1 MKGMLLYPKLS
12 LQGIRKNKQ
21 LYLPYLLTC
30 AAMTAIYYILSF
42 LSLSPAIS
50 SVRGGN
56 DAQMILTLGIGVI
69 AVFAFIF
76 LTYTNS
82 FLIKR
87 RRKEFGLYNILGM
100 GKCNLLHIVL
110 WDGFFSGVLSIAAGI
125 VIGVLLSK
133 GAELV
138 VFNMINL
145 KPDFAMDVSL
155 PAAVSTIITFSV
167 IFAFLTIKTAF
178 GVRISNPIQLMRSET
193 VGERPVKAN
202 WLLALLGVIILG
214 AAYYMAVIIENPLI
228 ALSMFFIAVIM
239 VIIATYLLF
248 ISGST
253 ALCKLLQKNKNY
265 YYKTNHFISVSSMAY
280 RMKRNGA
287 GLASICILS
296 TMVLVMISSTA
307 CLYIGADD
315 ALRSRYARDIE
326 VDITLGDVY
335 NEADMPAL
343 VEKIDGIL
351 AEQGLTRL
359 DALEYGRKSMAGLY
373 KDGSI
378 TFSGAHD
385 ADTNT
390 RYDSYAF
397 IYVLDES
404 GYVTLT
410 GKNLALGENE
420 VLVYSP
426 DMKFETDE
434 LQIEGVGT
442 RNISPE
448 QTDSLEHVYMHM
460 MQSYKTIYIFANQSD
475 FKAIGDAYNT
485 YAGDGYVAGHYYY
498 IGFNLDCED
507 YVKFDVYNTMYA
519 LLRTP
524 ETVNK
529 NGYYDLKVTGLV
541 SERDYFYGMYGALFF
556 LGILLGYVFIAGAV
570 LIMYY
575 KQIIE
580 GYEDQSRFAIL
591 QKVGMTHSE
600 IKKSINSQILTVF
613 FLPLLAAGLHTG
625 FAFPMVSKMLYL
637 FEVYNLKLMLIV
649 TVVSYLIFAVFYML
663 IYKST
668 SKAYYRIVSH
678 A

>member
-315 ALRSRYARDIE
+315 ALKSRYARDIE
-326 VDITLGDVY
+326 INVTLGEVLY
-335 NEADMPAL
+335 EEDMPGL
-343 VEKIDGIL
+343 LEKIDGIL

-359 DALEYGRKSMAGLY
+359 DVLEYGRQSMVALY
-373 KDGSI
+373 KDGSFVF
-378 TFSGAHD
+378 TGAKEAAMNSLD
-385 ADTNT
+385 
-390 RYDSYAF
+390 DSLAF
-397 IYVLDES
+397 VYLMDES
-404 GYVTLT
+404 GYAALT
-410 GKNLALGENE
+410 GSPLDLGENE
-420 VLVYSP
+420 VLLYSP
-426 DMKFETDE
+426 DIKFDLVEV
-434 LQIEGVGT
+434 QIEGVGN
-442 RNISPE
+442 RLVSPV
-448 QTDSLEHVYMHM
+448 QTDALEHVFRHM
-460 MQSYKTIYIFANQSD
+460 LQTFKTVYIFANESD

-485 YAGDGYVAGHYYY
+485 HAGDRYTADHYYY
-498 IGFNLDCED
+498 IGFNLEGEQEI
-507 YVKFDVYNTMYA
+507 KLNAYA
-519 LLRTP
+519 ALNGSLRTP
-524 ETVNK
+524 ETRDAD
-529 NGYYDLKVTGLV
+529 GYNQITVTGLAP
-541 SERDYFYGMYGALFF
+541 ERDYFYGMYGALFF
-556 LGILLGYVFIAGAV
+556 LGILLGSVFIAGAV

-625 FAFPMVSKMLYL
+625 FAFPMVSRMLYL